1 MIKEEP
7 VKTYTFEVV
16 IEEDEWLDERIKD
29 PVWRAYIP
37 ELEHQGASSWGYT
50 QKEALKNLQDAVDL
64 LIESLLEHGE
74 EHFLESIAQHERE
87 RASESCSHIQ
97 VSDVPLIAITV

>member
-1 MIKEEP
+1 M
-7 VKTYTFEVV
+7 KTYTFEVV

-37 ELEHQGASSWGYT
+37 SLVHQGASSWGYT

-64 LIESLLEHGE
+64 LIESFLAHGE
-74 EHFLESIAQHERE
+74 ELPSGLSAQ
-87 RASESCSHIQ
+87 IQ
-97 VSDVPLIAITV
+97 ISNLPLIHSSSS

>member
-1 MIKEEP
+1 M
-7 VKTYTFEVV
+7 KTYTFEVV

-29 PVWRAYIP
+29 PVWRAYVP
-37 ELEHQGASSWGYT
+37 SLVHQGASSWGYT

-74 EHFLESIAQHERE
+74 EHLLESIVQHEKE
-87 RASESCSHIQ
+87 IASEPCLHIQ
-97 VSDVPLIAITV
+97 VSDVPLIAVTV

>member
-1 MIKEEP
+1 M
-7 VKTYTFEVV
+7 KTYAFQVV
-16 IEEDEWLDERIKD
+16 IEEDKWLDERIKD

-37 ELEHQGASSWGYT
+37 ELVHQGASSWGYT

-74 EHFLESIAQHERE
+74 EHLLESIVQHEKE
-87 RASESCSHIQ
+87 GASEPNPRIQ

>member
-1 MIKEEP
+1 M
-7 VKTYTFEVV
+7 KTYSFQVV
-16 IEEDEWLDERIKD
+16 VEEDEWLDGRIKD

-37 ELEHQGASSWGYT
+37 TLVHQGASSWGYT

-74 EHFLESIAQHERE
+74 EINFESLLANQKENLT
-87 RASESCSHIQ
+87 ESRSQIQ
-97 VSDVPLIAITV
+97 VSDVPLIAVIV

>member
-1 MIKEEP
+1 M
-7 VKTYTFEVV
+7 KTYTFEVV
-16 IEEDEWLDERIKD
+16 IEEDEWLDEQIKD

-37 ELEHQGASSWGYT
+37 TLAHQGASSWGYT

-74 EHFLESIAQHERE
+74 EHLLESIVQHEKE
-87 RASESCSHIQ
+87 NASESRSHIQ
-97 VSDVPLIAITV
+97 VSDVPLIAVTV

>member
-1 MIKEEP
+1 M
-7 VKTYTFEVV
+7 KTYTFEVI

-37 ELEHQGASSWGYT
+37 TLVHQGASSWGYM

-64 LIESLLEHGE
+64 LFEYLSEQGGEINLDSLLRHQE
-74 EHFLESIAQHERE
+74 EGS
-87 RASESCSHIQ
+87 SESCSQIQ
-97 VSDVPLIAITV
+97 VSDVPLITVTI

>member
-1 MIKEEP
+1 M
-7 VKTYTFEVV
+7 KTYSFQVV

-37 ELEHQGASSWGYT
+37 ALVHQGASSWGYT

-64 LIESLLEHGE
+64 LFEYLSEQEKEIDLERLGLL
-74 EHFLESIAQHERE
+74 
-87 RASESCSHIQ
+87 
-97 VSDVPLIAITV
+97 

>member
-1 MIKEEP
+1 M
-7 VKTYTFEVV
+7 KTYTFEVV

-50 QKEALKNLQDAVDL
+50 EKEALKNLQDAVDL
-64 LIESLLEHGE
+64 LFEYLSEQEEEINLDSLMRHQE
-74 EHFLESIAQHERE
+74 EGS
-87 RASESCSHIQ
+87 SESCSSIQ

>member
-1 MIKEEP
+1 M
-7 VKTYTFEVV
+7 KTYTFEVV

-37 ELEHQGASSWGYT
+37 ELVHQGASSWGYT

-64 LIESLLEHGE
+64 LFEYLSEQEEEIDLDSLMRHQE
-74 EHFLESIAQHERE
+74 EGS
-87 RASESCSHIQ
+87 SESCSQIQ
-97 VSDVPLIAITV
+97 VSDVPLIAVTI

>member
-1 MIKEEP
+1 M
-7 VKTYTFEVV
+7 KTYTFEVI

-37 ELEHQGASSWGYT
+37 TLEHQGASSWGYT

-74 EHFLESIAQHERE
+74 EHLLESIVQDEKE
-87 RASESCSHIQ
+87 SASEPRSHIQ
-97 VSDVPLIAITV
+97 VSDVPLIAITI

>member
-74 EHFLESIAQHERE
+74 EHLLESIVQHERE
-87 RASESCSHIQ
+87 CASEPCSRIQ

>member
-1 MIKEEP
+1 M
-7 VKTYTFEVV
+7 KTYTFQVV

-37 ELEHQGASSWGYT
+37 ALVHQGASSWGY
-50 QKEALKNLQDAVDL
+50 ALKSLQDAVDL

-74 EHFLESIAQHERE
+74 EHLLESIVQHEKE
-87 RASESCSHIQ
+87 STSEPCSHIQ
-97 VSDVPLIAITV
+97 VSDVP

>member
-1 MIKEEP
+1 M
-7 VKTYTFEVV
+7 KTYTFEVV

-37 ELEHQGASSWGYT
+37 ALVHQGASSWGYT
-50 QKEALKNLQDAVDL
+50 QKEALKNLKDAVDL

-74 EHFLESIAQHERE
+74 ENLLESIVQDEKERP
-87 RASESCSHIQ
+87 SELCSHIQ
-97 VSDVPLIAITV
+97 VSDVPLIAVTL

>member
-1 MIKEEP
+1 M
-7 VKTYTFEVV
+7 KTYTFEVI

-37 ELEHQGASSWGYT
+37 ALVHQGASSWGYI

-74 EHFLESIAQHERE
+74 EHLLESIVQRE
-87 RASESCSHIQ
+87 KEIASEPCTRIQ
-97 VSDVPLIAITV
+97 VSDVP

>member
-1 MIKEEP
+1 M
-7 VKTYTFEVV
+7 KTYTFEVV

-37 ELEHQGASSWGYT
+37 TLVHQGASSWGYT
-50 QKEALKNLQDAVDL
+50 KKEALKNLQDAVDL

-74 EHFLESIAQHERE
+74 EHLLQSIVQHEKVST
-87 RASESCSHIQ
+87 SEPCSHIQ
-97 VSDVPLIAITV
+97 VSDVPLIVITV